1 MAADT
6 SAAPKKSSLHNEK
19 AKADFVASL
28 AKDKA
33 SGPIKSK
40 HIKVIEETAEELAA
54 LPVWRR
60 TGSVKSAHTIMSNG
74 AGILPKSP
82 MPDAAVPR
90 VKGYEKA
97 FAHLARLH
105 GKRSAAWTAGFL
117 RDVDFWHHHS
127 TDGRKNPETGRWD
140 RWWVQPL
147 EAFLTQG
154 PHKVSERTFRRICE
168 ILVAHVVIEAE
179 VHSKLVE
186 GEPVNCLWIKP
197 TDLFEAWLFDEG
209 EFEELTLDPEKKL
222 PSHKK
227 QEKKKPR
234 GLSALIAER
243 DAGLKYE
250 LAHYPHNPYSPY
262 ARPAV
267 ELMDL
272 YDRCDEEVVLGG
284 DGKRTYRVRPY
295 FSKRGASVRLH
306 LFEAIVGRLCA
317 EGTVPDHLD
326 WLATRKPPK
335 HDGFVLGP
343 NGQKIEF

>member
-1 MAADT
+1 MT
-6 SAAPKKSSLHNEK
+6 AAPKKSALHNDK

-40 HIKVIEETAEELAA
+40 HIKVVEEIAEELAA

-82 MPDAAVPR
+82 VADAQLPR
-90 VKGYEKA
+90 VPEYGKV

-117 RDVDFWHHHS
+117 RDVDFWHHQS
-127 TDGRKNPETGRWD
+127 TDGRKTPETGRWD
-140 RWWVQPL
+140 RWWVQSL

-154 PHKVSERTFRRICE
+154 SHKVSERTFRRICE

-209 EFEELTLDPEKKL
+209 EFEDFMSDFGVKPS
-222 PSHKK
+222 SHKK
-227 QEKKKPR
+227 SEKRKPR
-234 GLSALIAER
+234 GLSALIAKR
-243 DAGLKYE
+243 DAGLRYE
-250 LAHYPHNPYSPY
+250 LAHYAHDPYSPY

-272 YDRCDEEVVLGG
+272 YDRCGEEG
-284 DGKRTYRVRPY
+284 DIAGEDKRSYRVRSY

-326 WLATRKPPK
+326 WLTTRKPPK
-335 HDGFVLGP
+335 HDGFVFGP